1 MEAVALLGPLLSRSL
16 PASARAV
23 RGARGEEGRAADAFW
38 DYLPARETDGYVLQ
52 QGAEAGVGAE

>member
-16 PASARAV
+16 PASAV